1 MRMLG
6 HWSTLADTLTE
17 AATETP
23 GDTLV
28 DLEAEALVDT
38 ASDTLQLSSADHSIT
53 SRYLFS

>member
-28 DLEAEALVDT
+28 DLEPRHWSTQCLT
-38 ASDTLQLSSADHSIT
+38 
-53 SRYLFS
+53 R

>member
-23 GDTLV
+23 GDKLV

-38 ASDTLQLSSADHSIT
+38 VSDTLAKVHPETLGNT
-53 SRYLFS
+53 